1 MESLKSNHNF
11 SWLLDVTKI
20 INYSIMMQE
29 KSADN
34 NVDNKSIYLK
44 QI

>member
-20 INYSIMMQE
+20 IKLFNHDARKISRQ
-29 KSADN
+29 
-34 NVDNKSIYLK
+34 
-44 QI
+44 QRGQ